1 LDPMI
6 STAMVPAN
14 FLLKDLLLS
23 ADPVVKTAIAV
34 LVFFSVWCWAII
46 VDKALELIK
55 ARRTVARIER
65 DLSNGGDLA
74 LNGSNLQHPVAAVLE
89 AGSREWRDG
98 QPNDGERESRAEKR
112 ERIERAM
119 RAALSGE
126 LRRLQKRL
134 PFLATV
140 SSAAPFIGLF
150 GTVWGIM
157 NSFTSIARSHNTSL
171 AVVAPGIAEALLAT
185 AIGLV
190 AAIPAVMAYNKFATE
205 FSAYAGRVQAII
217 GAYGARLTR
226 IKPDGN

>member
-1 LDPMI
+1 MI
-6 STAMVPAN
+6 SAAMVPSN

-126 LRRLQKRL
+126 LRRRQKRL

-205 FSAYAGRVQAII
+205 FSAYAGRLQAII

-226 IKPDGN
+226 IKPGGS

>member
-1 LDPMI
+1 MI
-6 STAMVPAN
+6 SAAMVPSN

-226 IKPDGN
+226 IKPDAN

>member
-1 LDPMI
+1 MDPMI

-217 GAYGARLTR
+217 GAYGAKLTR

>member
-1 LDPMI
+1 MI
-6 STAMVPAN
+6 SAAMVPSN

-112 ERIERAM
+112 ERIEQAM

>member
-6 STAMVPAN
+6 SAAMVPSN